1 MGRLIPGGTGAGA
14 YTAMDFESDAPLVVE
29 PPPMPE
35 PEPEFP
41 RDEEEG
47 R

>member
-1 MGRLIPGGTGAGA
+1 MGRLIPGGTGAAA
-14 YTAMDFESDAPLVVE
+14 YKAMEFESDPPLLLEV
-29 PPPMPE
+29 PPIPE

-41 RDEEEG
+41 KEEEEG